1 MPALSTSVGLIQF
14 VGIGGHGVSA
24 IASILHELGNTIQG
38 CDAKESNNTE
48 RLRAAGVTVFIGHDK
63 ADNIEVEAARD
74 KGIPVIHRAEM
85 LAELMRHKKAIAV
98 GGSHGKST
106 TTSMIAEVL
115 ESGGLMPSVVTG
127 AVMNL
132 YRSNSHLG
140 AGDWVVAEADES
152 DGSFLM
158 LPHLVTIVTNIDS
171 DHIIHWKDET
181 KTREAFVQF
190 VRNGPFHGLG
200 ILCIDDPG
208 VRQIMLLLQDRNIVT
223 YVVSE
228 DADFR
233 AVNITYSS
241 NGCSFNVSIHDQEN
255 DFQYT
260 IGPIHVNALGLASVQ
275 NSLAAITIASE
286 LGIGQDFYQ

>member
-1 MPALSTSVGLIQF
+1 MRIYKLLITSERRCSLDGEVA
-14 VGIGGHGVSA
+14 GGSQRFRDQY
-24 IASILHELGNTIQG
+24 IS
-38 CDAKESNNTE
+38 
-48 RLRAAGVTVFIGHDK
+48 AGVTVFIGHDK
-63 ADNIEVEAARD
+63 AYVDNAKLVVASAAALTIKFRPRDNIEVEAARD

-106 TTSMIAEVL
+106 TTSMIAGVL

-158 LPHLVTIVTNIDS
+158 LPHLVTVVTNIDS

-208 VRQIMLLLQDRNIVT
+208 VRQIMLLL
-223 YVVSE
+223 
-228 DADFR
+228 
-233 AVNITYSS
+233 
-241 NGCSFNVSIHDQEN
+241 
-255 DFQYT
+255 
-260 IGPIHVNALGLASVQ
+260 
-275 NSLAAITIASE
+275 
-286 LGIGQDFYQ
+286 